1 MQPFHIHKT
10 FLSDDDTEYPTYF
23 PSNNNINNFNSSSS
37 PHNNNNN
44 QFPLSQTTHSNTI
57 PQSTTSPQ
65 DTFEANND
73 SIEVIVSDLEYEIDQ
88 DNINA
93 NINNNTCSTT
103 SSTTSTLIHHAKSTQ
118 NSFIKLNNKL
128 RLSLERDSSHNTN
141 SYLMALLD
149 LDNDNCNDNKN
160 YEVTSIIEEEEDIE
174 SNEKKIERHHT
185 QSIQFKMISFGV
197 GNSYYTN
204 NKSYVGFHTKAK
216 SELLQLKL
224 NIDVIYT
231 SETEEEKENIFPY
244 N

>member
-23 PSNNNINNFNSSSS
+23 PSNNNT
-37 PHNNNNN
+37 
-44 QFPLSQTTHSNTI
+44 QFPFSETPSPTI
-57 PQSTTSPQ
+57 PQSTAAPPQ
-65 DTFEANND
+65 DTFDAHND
-73 SIEVIVSDLEYEIDQ
+73 SIEVIVSDLEYDIDQ
-88 DNINA
+88 DNSDVAPI
-93 NINNNTCSTT
+93 INNNTCST
-103 SSTTSTLIHHAKSTQ
+103 TTSTLIHHAKSTQ

-128 RLSLERDSSHNTN
+128 RLSLERDSAKNTN

-149 LDNDNCNDNKN
+149 LDNNNCNENKN

-174 SNEKKIERHHT
+174 NIEKKIIERHHT

-204 NKSYVGFHTKAK
+204 NKSYIAFHTKAK
-216 SELLQLKL
+216 SELLKLKL
-224 NIDVIYT
+224 NIDVMYT
-231 SETEEEKENIFPY
+231 SSTEEEKENTFTY